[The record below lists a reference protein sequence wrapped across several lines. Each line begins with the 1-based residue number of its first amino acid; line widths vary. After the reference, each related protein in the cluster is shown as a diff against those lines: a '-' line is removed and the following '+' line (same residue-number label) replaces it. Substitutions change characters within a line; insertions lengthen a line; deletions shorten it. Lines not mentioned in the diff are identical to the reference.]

1 MRIEK
6 FVHESEPEKNA
17 QLFGR
22 IGEFCACA
30 TTRDALGCAISSRP
44 GQVWYVAA
52 ERHTVHAF
60 GSIRLQ
66 GERGLLRHLYSPA
79 GDGMLLETVLRH
91 CIEYARR
98 HHARSVWLT
107 DYIWLESR
115 YAPLGFMSHG
125 NPRGRF
131 VQYVL
136 WLGESN
142 GT

>member
-66 GERGLLRHLYSPA
+66 GERGIATPSVQPGWGRHAS
-79 GDGMLLETVLRH
+79 
-91 CIEYARR
+91 
-98 HHARSVWLT
+98 
-107 DYIWLESR
+107 
-115 YAPLGFMSHG
+115 G
-125 NPRGRF
+125 NS
-131 VQYVL
+131 L
-136 WLGESN
+136 ASLH
-142 GT
+142 